1 MTMHWLHIL
10 QSSLNFDVVD
20 WGGLIMLENHFKS
33 VLFLFEK
40 KNKLKGKH
48 KGKLIKLILIQH
60 VRLLSN
66 VMKYFY
72 ARIKWDILFQPK

>member
-1 MTMHWLHIL
+1 MIVYIKGELTTERYCYAFVARCIIWISACLFMAMHWLHIL

-20 WGGLIMLENHFKS
+20 WG
-33 VLFLFEK
+33 
-40 KNKLKGKH
+40 
-48 KGKLIKLILIQH
+48 

-72 ARIKWDILFQPK
+72 ARIKRDILFQPK

>member
-1 MTMHWLHIL
+1 MAMHWLQIL

-20 WGGLIMLENHFKS
+20 WG
-33 VLFLFEK
+33 
-40 KNKLKGKH
+40 
-48 KGKLIKLILIQH
+48 

-72 ARIKWDILFQPK
+72 ARIKRDILFQPK